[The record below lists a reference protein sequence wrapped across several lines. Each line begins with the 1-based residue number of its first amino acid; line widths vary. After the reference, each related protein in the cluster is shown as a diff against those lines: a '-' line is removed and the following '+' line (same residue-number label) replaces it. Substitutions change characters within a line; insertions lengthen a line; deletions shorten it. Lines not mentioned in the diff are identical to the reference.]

1 MRFGLFLNT
10 PPAWDPRLRFE
21 TTLEMAVRAERHGFD
36 TVVVPQHFADTGQR
50 LLQPLPMLGRL
61 SGATSSIRIGTGIL
75 LAGLLNPYEVAEGIA
90 TIDVMSGGRALLG
103 VGAGHRPE
111 ELNAF
116 DCPKAERGRRLEQCL
131 TDVRTLWSMPT
142 YGDVKPT
149 VIDPISLAPQQA
161 DVPIWVAGT
170 SDAGVRRAARVG
182 EAWYVGP
189 GTNVATLDRQ
199 LGVYREELAR
209 VGRAMPAGLPIRRDV
224 FLTTDAADRER
235 LDATLA
241 RRYQAQGESGY
252 QGDLPSQDR
261 VARADLAA
269 SGADWASLVGHE
281 VISGDFYDCADQ
293 LVELATHIPAEALVM
308 LRVAWPHLDSEQL
321 LDQLDALG
329 ELTPRLAEVGAKTD
343 G

>member
-1 MRFGLFLNT
+1 MHSPGFL
-10 PPAWDPRLRFE
+10 PKPVQDPVPFWA
-21 TTLEMAVRAERHGFD
+21 AVRWPNRKPLARAARLPGCF
-36 TVVVPQHFADTGQR
+36 PIFADTGQR

-61 SGATSSIRIGTGIL
+61 SGATSTIRIGTGIL

-90 TIDVMSGGRALLG
+90 TIDVLSGGRALLG

-182 EAWYVGP
+182 
-189 GTNVATLDRQ
+189 
-199 LGVYREELAR
+199 
-209 VGRAMPAGLPIRRDV
+209 
-224 FLTTDAADRER
+224 
-235 LDATLA
+235 
-241 RRYQAQGESGY
+241 
-252 QGDLPSQDR
+252 
-261 VARADLAA
+261 
-269 SGADWASLVGHE
+269 SL
-281 VISGDFYDCADQ
+281 
-293 LVELATHIPAEALVM
+293 
-308 LRVAWPHLDSEQL
+308 W
-321 LDQLDALG
+321 
-329 ELTPRLAEVGAKTD
+329 
-343 G
+343 